1 MNTRNENNLQW
12 YHSMTNDPYEEYREQ
27 PQGCR
32 SFLCGVFDAFIMI
45 VVFALVM
52 VAITMLGGCASVKPI
67 EQSRDSV
74 RIELRH
80 DSVFVFQHD
89 SVFRDRWRNG
99 DTVFVTLEKW
109 KVKYRDKIVE
119 VHDTIRK
126 DNVQTVVQEIV
137 PTYYK
142 RTSTGFWVLL
152 AIVVAVAGYKISK
165 IIIKIKS
172 GGLL

>member
-1 MNTRNENNLQW
+1 MR
-12 YHSMTNDPYEEYREQ
+12 
-27 PQGCR
+27 
-32 SFLCGVFDAFIMI
+32 GVFDAFIMI

-99 DTVFVTLEKW
+99 DTIFVTLEKW

-126 DNVQTVVQEIV
+126 DNVQTFVQEIV

-142 RTSTGFWVLL
+142 RTSAGFWVLL
-152 AIVVAVAGYKISK
+152 AIVIAVAGYKISK
-165 IIIKIKS
+165 IVIKIKS